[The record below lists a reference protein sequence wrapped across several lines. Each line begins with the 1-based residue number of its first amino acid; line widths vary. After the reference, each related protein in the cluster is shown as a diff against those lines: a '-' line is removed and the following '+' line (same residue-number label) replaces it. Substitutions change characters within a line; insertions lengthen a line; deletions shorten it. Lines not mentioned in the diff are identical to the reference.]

1 MRKPLLVPILVTREE
16 IPADEPPFIESSE
29 VKIAFY
35 CHTCGEVINQ
45 ILDGRLVIDIN
56 LNSYPRRLLGKDDL
70 QNFVYALSGGA
81 RFIHAGC
88 DDERPGIRVSGF
100 EWAQGGGRVGI
111 RPRFSLNNGKGKR
124 KKESIN

>member
-1 MRKPLLVPILVTREE
+1 MNKPLLVPILVTVKE
-16 IPADEPPFIESSE
+16 IPEDEPAFIESSE
-29 VKIAFY
+29 VKIAF
-35 CHTCGEVINQ
+35 CCDACGEVINQ

-56 LNSYPRRLLGKDDL
+56 LSSYPRRLLGKDDL
-70 QNFVYALSGGA
+70 QNFIYSLSGGA

-111 RPRFSLNNGKGKR
+111 RPRFSLNKGNGKGR
-124 KKESIN
+124 KESIN

>member
-1 MRKPLLVPILVTREE
+1 MNKPLLVPILVTTKK
-16 IPADEPPFIESSE
+16 IPADEPAFIESSE
-29 VKIAFY
+29 VKIAFC

-88 DDERPGIRVSGF
+88 DDERPGVRVSGF
-100 EWAQGGGRVGI
+100 EWAQGGGSVGI
-111 RPRFSLNNGKGKR
+111 RPRFSLNRGNGKGR
-124 KKESIN
+124 RESIN

>member
-1 MRKPLLVPILVTREE
+1 MNKPLLVPILVTTKK
-16 IPADEPPFIESSE
+16 IPADEPAFIESSE
-29 VKIAFY
+29 VKIAF
-35 CHTCGEVINQ
+35 CCDACGEVINQ
-45 ILDGRLVIDIN
+45 ILDGRLVVDIN

-88 DDERPGIRVSGF
+88 DDERPGVRVSGF

-111 RPRFSLNNGKGKR
+111 RPRFTLNRGNAKGR
-124 KKESIN
+124 KESIN